1 MLRTTYLNLKKPEG
15 SDPINVQDFNDNA
28 DTIDTEVNARVKSS
42 GGDIA
47 NTKVSAFT
55 ASTASYPVPA
65 AGETPKVFMGK
76 IKKFFEDFK
85 SFKDSIVTK
94 TMIINQILN
103 DSTKAASAATVYS
116 VNEKVDSAISDLT
129 QYYELMRGGTMT
141 SADWVKIGKLERIT
155 ANTANRPFDYGVSFA
170 LLTDVNAMY
179 VLQIAIPLTTSG
191 VTNIFFRC
199 ISTATYEIST
209 GNTQVSGEWR
219 KIVFTK

>member
-1 MLRTTYLNLKKPEG
+1 
-15 SDPINVQDFNDNA
+15 
-28 DTIDTEVNARVKSS
+28 
-42 GGDIA
+42 
-47 NTKVSAFT
+47 
-55 ASTASYPVPA
+55 
-65 AGETPKVFMGK
+65 
-76 IKKFFEDFK
+76 
-85 SFKDSIVTK
+85 
-94 TMIINQILN
+94 
-103 DSTKAASAATVYS
+103 
-116 VNEKVDSAISDLT
+116 
-129 QYYELMRGGTMT
+129 MT